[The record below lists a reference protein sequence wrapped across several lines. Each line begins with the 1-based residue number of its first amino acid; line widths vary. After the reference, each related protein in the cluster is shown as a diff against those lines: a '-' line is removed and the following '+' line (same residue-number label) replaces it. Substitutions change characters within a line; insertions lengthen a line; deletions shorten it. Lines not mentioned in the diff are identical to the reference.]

1 LNRIILHCGV
11 LYLILCVDLAH
22 PQLCCIALHA
32 FILSV
37 VLKLHNKQNF
47 KLSFALISI
56 HLNFIFLTPALTLV
70 YVTLT
75 LALTF
80 AFALTLTLI
89 VRYDRLSLL
98 EDATATSAQNGTGT
112 GTGIGMVGVI
122 NGGDRSSAHMKERT
136 SSFVSQS
143 QSQSESHIKSS
154 PNGRALSPSDMEF
167 KYPKSRDAEGV
178 FFGNRGDGIAVK
190 NLTVQ
195 PGAHT
200 PLLDTKKNG
209 NGNGSGN
216 GKSNAKGPKGYGSNN

>member
-1 LNRIILHCGV
+1 M
-11 LYLILCVDLAH
+11 LCIDLAH
-22 PQLCCIALHA
+22 RQLYCTALLA
-32 FILSV
+32 FNPSV
-37 VLKLHNKQNF
+37 ALTLHYIQNF

-56 HLNFIFLTPALTLV
+56 
-70 YVTLT
+70 TLT
-75 LALTF
+75 LALLFVTLTLTF
-80 AFALTLTLI
+80 AFAFTLTLI

-143 QSQSESHIKSS
+143 QSESHIKSS
-154 PNGRALSPSDMEF
+154 PNGRALSPSDMDF

-178 FFGNRGDGIAVK
+178 LFGNRGDGIAVK

-209 NGNGSGN
+209 NGNGNGN
-216 GKSNAKGPKGYGSNN
+216 GKSNAKGSKGYGSNN